1 MPQTTSDYEDPRP
14 ATLGD
19 LDALLAL
26 QSLCHDAVVWSEDDY
41 RGVLGED
48 GTLRCAVAEL
58 QGSVCGFVVCQPAG
72 AEVEIANRGVHP
84 EHRRRGV
91 GRALLAYVGREH
103 PGGLYLEVRES
114 NEGALGFYRALGFTS
129 LATREN
135 YYRDTGEAAVL
146 LKREAPGSQP
156 DEASCRGRYVE

>member
-48 GTLRCAVAEL
+48 GALRCAVAEL

-72 AEVEIANRGVHP
+72 AEVEIANLASTRNIAAGVWTAPCWPTSAASTRGDCTSRFAKP
-84 EHRRRGV
+84 MEAPSAFTARWGSPRLRRGKTTIAI
-91 GRALLAYVGREH
+91 R
-103 PGGLYLEVRES
+103 
-114 NEGALGFYRALGFTS
+114 
-129 LATREN
+129 
-135 YYRDTGEAAVL
+135 GEAAVL
-146 LKREAPGSQP
+146 LKREAPGPQP
-156 DEASCRGRYVE
+156 DEASGRGRYVE